1 MNASSQAELKNRYLA
16 ATEEFVE
23 KVKDDPN
30 VIAVVLCGSLAY
42 DQVWEKSDIDMDV
55 IVRDQPLQQYSYC
68 IIEDGITINVQLY
81 ERSRFKRSF
90 ERMVG
95 GSIPQSYL
103 AKGHILYTADDSL
116 HEYFEE
122 LKLLGSYDIALS
134 LLRDACELIDLFH
147 KSRKWLTVRGDL
159 LYAQYYLLKAAELI
173 AKMEV
178 CSQGKPPIRE
188 SILTVLDTKPELVA
202 PLYSEAMSRRL
213 TESEIGAAI
222 DGIGLFID
230 GKLDLLKVPVLDYL
244 ADGEIRTVTLLAKHF
259 KLASHFLVNIL
270 EYLADKGIIEK
281 VSQTIRIT
289 PKSRPSVEEI
299 GYMYIP

>member
-1 MNASSQAELKNRYLA
+1 
-16 ATEEFVE
+16 
-23 KVKDDPN
+23 
-30 VIAVVLCGSLAY
+30 
-42 DQVWEKSDIDMDV
+42 
-55 IVRDQPLQQYSYC
+55 
-68 IIEDGITINVQLY
+68 
-81 ERSRFKRSF
+81 
-90 ERMVG
+90 
-95 GSIPQSYL
+95 
-103 AKGHILYTADDSL
+103 
-116 HEYFEE
+116 
-122 LKLLGSYDIALS
+122 
-134 LLRDACELIDLFH
+134 
-147 KSRKWLTVRGDL
+147 VRGDL

-178 CSQGKPPIRE
+178 CSLGKPPIRE

-213 TESEIGAAI
+213 TEAEIGAAI

>member
-1 MNASSQAELKNRYLA
+1 MNAGSQAELKSRYLA
-16 ATEEFVE
+16 ATEEFVD
-23 KVKDDPN
+23 KVKGDPN
-30 VIAVVLCGSLAY
+30 VIAVILCGSLAY

-55 IVRDQPLQQYSYC
+55 IVRDQPLQSYSYC

-116 HEYFEE
+116 YEYFEE
-122 LKLLGSYDIALS
+122 LKLLGSYDIAQS

-188 SILTVLDTKPELVA
+188 SILTVLDTKPELMA

-213 TESEIGAAI
+213 TEAEIGAAI

-244 ADGEIRTVTLLAKHF
+244 ADGEVRTVTLLAKHF

-270 EYLADKGIIEK
+270 EYLAGKGIIEK